1 MSLEFEELHEIAV
14 VVARKVHR
22 RYHTYFDVQDV
33 VQELTIWILKRQDKI
48 ADWFGH
54 EVGSDEYKM
63 GIKKL
68 GKTLTRHADKYCRRI
83 KAQKLG
89 YEIRDEQYYDSA
101 TIEDLL
107 PYAFNEN
114 VVTSSPIEGEKVSNM
129 GNPAEGGNYV
139 IQLIDIRRALLHS
152 SEEDRKVLRLRFFD
166 QLSYKEMSEILEVS
180 DTTANRKVDG
190 AVKRLSETLGGENP
204 FARGEE

>member
-1 MSLEFEELHEIAV
+1 MSVKFEDLHEIAI

-33 VQELTIWILKRQDKI
+33 VQELTVWILRRQDKI
-48 ADWFGH
+48 AEWLDH
-54 EVGSDEYKM
+54 EPGTDKYKM
-63 GIKKL
+63 GVKKL

-107 PYAFNEN
+107 PYALNED
-114 VVTSSPIEGEKVSNM
+114 VETTSPIEAEKVSNM

-139 IQLIDIRRALLHS
+139 IQLFDIRRCLLRL

-166 QLSYKEMSEILEVS
+166 QLSYKEMAEAMSVS

-190 AVKRLSETLGGENP
+190 AIRRLSESLGGPNP
-204 FARGEE
+204 FGKDEE

>member
-1 MSLEFEELHEIAV
+1 MSVEFEELYDV
-14 VVARKVHR
+14 TQVVARKVHR

-33 VQELTIWILKRQDKI
+33 VQELSVWILRHPDKI
-48 ADWFGH
+48 AEWLDH
-54 EVGSDEYKM
+54 EMGSDEYKT

-107 PYAFNEN
+107 PYALNED
-114 VVTSSPIEGEKVSNM
+114 VETTSPIESEKVSNM
-129 GNPAEGGNYV
+129 GNPSEGGNYV
-139 IQLIDIRRALLHS
+139 IQLFDIRRSLLRL
-152 SEEDRKVLRLRFFD
+152 SEEDRKVLRLRFYD
-166 QLSYKEMSEILEVS
+166 QLSYKEMAELLSVS
-180 DTTANRKVDG
+180 DSTANRKVDG
-190 AVKRLSETLGGENP
+190 AVRRLSYALGGENP
-204 FARGEE
+204 FGKGEE